1 MTPHPP
7 AEDFSEEGAR
17 KPKVKPQAKPG
28 LIPFFGVSRT
38 RMMGSRGLGAASIGW
53 TLAGCILVG
62 FGAGAWLDK
71 RLGTTYWT
79 PILFLVGVVAG
90 FREMFRTLAQVN
102 KAPRESL
109 QPGSQLSSTPSPRAS
124 GWSPAAGSNP
134 KPEPGA
140 AEANQAPRQRLFAVP
155 PPPFMQQPSV
165 GAGQQREL
173 NSQEIKR
180 RLLGLDE
187 AEVPE
192 GEEKGDAV

>member
-1 MTPHPP
+1 MMPHPP

-17 KPKVKPQAKPG
+17 KPKVKPG

-109 QPGSQLSSTPSPRAS
+109 SRGSQLSSTPSPRAS
-124 GWSPAAGSNP
+124 SPAAGSNL

-140 AEANQAPRQRLFAVP
+140 VEASQAPRQRLFAVP